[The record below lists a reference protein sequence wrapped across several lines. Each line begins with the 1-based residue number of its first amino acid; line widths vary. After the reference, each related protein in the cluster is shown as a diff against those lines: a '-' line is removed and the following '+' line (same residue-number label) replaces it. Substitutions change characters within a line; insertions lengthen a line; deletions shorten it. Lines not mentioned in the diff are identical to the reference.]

1 MKILYKNNTDELIL
15 LALKSDTARKGDY
28 LLIHDQKSNKKI
40 IVQIYNEE
48 YLSSQSLIED
58 IVKDEV
64 VVASSIENLHD
75 PLDIGNISRMIRDAR
90 LFKAKIRASI
100 DSESKFSNEIT
111 WLPSRVYSKI
121 NRMKISEI
129 NSLVKRTGLYSIR
142 LGSSGLDEEQFEIY
156 AEDLDGKLNIVTG
169 KKESG
174 KSHLSKILIKT
185 LVEYGAFVIVFDL
198 NNEYG
203 GLAWNGNGTLST
215 LHEQVTILEP
225 GEGLKF
231 SLDYCGKAAISSMLK
246 NALDMPAASLREF
259 FRIWDWLENKNT
271 LDMEALGNAINTW
284 NTNELVRDA
293 LISRFH
299 AISSSGL
306 FVSTPNTSD
315 EGLRFEELVSKK
327 QGLALIM
334 NMGKAMPVVR
344 RMIVELVLTK
354 VVELLEK
361 GIIPPI
367 FLFAEEAHLYIRDTY
382 WEDIITR
389 MRHFGIYTTFITNQP
404 DAISDGVYRQVDNIF
419 LFNFTND
426 TDLDKISKVSLA
438 DNETVKSIVRTLPQ
452 RQCLVI
458 GKVVRDLPM
467 VVKITSAD
475 IMALGQT
482 KTFFKTGSRA
492 QDISSVS
499 QIQ

>member
-1 MKILYKNNTDELIL
+1 MKILYKNSIDELIL
-15 LALKSDTARKGDY
+15 LAMESDIARKGDY
-28 LLIHDQKSNKKI
+28 LLIHDEKINKKM

-64 VVASSIENLHD
+64 VVASSVENLHD
-75 PLDIGNISRMIRDAR
+75 PLDIGKLSRMIRDAR
-90 LFKAKIRASI
+90 LFRTKIRASI

-111 WLPSRVYSKI
+111 WLPSRVDSKI

-129 NSLVKRTGLYSIR
+129 NNLVKRTGIYSIH
-142 LGSSGLDEEQFEIY
+142 LGNSGWDDEQFEIF
-156 AEDLDGKLNIVTG
+156 ADDLDGKLNIVTG

-174 KSHLSKILIKT
+174 KSHLTKLLIKS
-185 LVEYGAFVIVFDL
+185 LVEYGAFVIVMDL

-203 GLAWNGNGTLST
+203 GLAWNKDGTQSA
-215 LHEQVTILEP
+215 LHKQITILEP
-225 GEGLKF
+225 GGGLGF

-259 FRIWDWLENKNT
+259 TRIWDWLENKNT
-271 LDMEALGNAINTW
+271 LDIEALGNAINTW

-293 LISRFH
+293 LISRYH
-299 AISSSGL
+299 SICTSGL
-306 FVSTPNTSD
+306 FVGTPTINH
-315 EGLRFEELVSKK
+315 EGLRFESLTARKN
-327 QGLALIM
+327 QGLALIL

-354 VVELLEK
+354 VVELL
-361 GIIPPI
+361 GRDVIPPV
-367 FLFAEEAHLYIRDTY
+367 FLFAEEAHLYVRDTY

-389 MRHFGIYTTFITNQP
+389 MRHFGIYATFITNQP
-404 DAISDGVYRQVDNIF
+404 DAISDGIYRQVDNIF

-438 DNETVKSIVRTLPQ
+438 DSDTVKSIVRTLPQ

-467 VVKITSAD
+467 VAKITSSNL
-475 IMALGQT
+475 MALGQT
-482 KTFFKTGSRA
+482 KTFFKA
-492 QDISSVS
+492 
-499 QIQ
+499 

>member
-1 MKILYKNNTDELIL
+1 MKILYKNSIDELIL
-15 LALKSDTARKGDY
+15 LAMESDIARKGDY
-28 LLIHDQKSNKKI
+28 LLIHDEKINKKM

-64 VVASSIENLHD
+64 VVASSVENLHD
-75 PLDIGNISRMIRDAR
+75 PLDIGKLSRMIRDAR
-90 LFKAKIRASI
+90 LFRTKIRASI

-111 WLPSRVYSKI
+111 WLPSRVDSKI

-129 NSLVKRTGLYSIR
+129 NNLVKRTGIYSIH
-142 LGSSGLDEEQFEIY
+142 LGNSGWDDEQFEIF
-156 AEDLDGKLNIVTG
+156 ADDLDGKLNIVTG

-174 KSHLSKILIKT
+174 KSHLTKLLIKS
-185 LVEYGAFVIVFDL
+185 LVEYGAFVIVMDL

-203 GLAWNGNGTLST
+203 GLAWNRDGTQSA
-215 LHEQVTILEP
+215 LHKQITILEP
-225 GEGLKF
+225 GGGLGF

-259 FRIWDWLENKNT
+259 IRIWDWLENKNT
-271 LDMEALGNAINTW
+271 LDIEALGNAINTW

-293 LISRFH
+293 LISRYH
-299 AISSSGL
+299 SICSSGL
-306 FVSTPNTSD
+306 FVGTPTINH
-315 EGLRFEELVSKK
+315 EGLKFESLTARKN
-327 QGLALIM
+327 QGLALIL

-354 VVELLEK
+354 VVELL
-361 GIIPPI
+361 GRDVIPPI
-367 FLFAEEAHLYIRDTY
+367 FLFAEEAHLYVRDTY

-389 MRHFGIYTTFITNQP
+389 MRHFGIYATFITNQP
-404 DAISDGVYRQVDNIF
+404 DAISDGIYRQVDNIF

-438 DNETVKSIVRTLPQ
+438 DSDTVKSIVRTLPQ

-467 VVKITSAD
+467 VAKITSSNL
-475 IMALGQT
+475 MALGQT
-482 KTFFKTGSRA
+482 KTFFKA
-492 QDISSVS
+492 
-499 QIQ
+499 